1 MAAPRAYWKGSLKL
15 SLVSCPVVL
24 YPATTSVDKTR
35 FHMINKETGNRLKQ
49 QMVDSETGDVV
60 ESDQKG
66 RGYELKK
73 GEYVEVEKDELEAV
87 QIESNHTIDI
97 DSFVPKDE
105 IDERY
110 INNPYY
116 IAPDG
121 KAGIDAF
128 AVIRDAMKDQGRV
141 ALARIVLTNRE
152 HIIAIEPW
160 GKGLLG
166 ITLRYPYEVRDEDD
180 YFDDIKNPKISK
192 DMVELAGHIL
202 DSKAAHF
209 DPSKFKD
216 EYETA
221 LKIPGQTQGRRQA
234 GEVGRA
240 RGEAGQRH
248 QPDGCAEAKPEG
260 QGSGETWSARSSSA
274 ARATAYRQEG
284 SSLDGASAQ
293 GELKDRSSCPGL
305 TRASSSSGAT
315 GRKAWMAG
323 SSPAMT
329 GNRKQPLLLCLAFP
343 GRFLR
348 RLPFLR
354 RFLRDFLAFRSRL
367 GKPDRDRLLAARDL
381 LAGPAAL
388 QCAGLALL
396 HRAPDLGGRLLRIFS
411 CHDFPPSYG
420 KIILAMTVGSS
431 KRTVVRRPPNRVQ
444 TYFSRPAIVPGFL
457 LVAASGP
464 LARARRSVRSPRR
477 PAAAARI

>member
-1 MAAPRAYWKGSLKL
+1 MAPPRAYWKGSLKL

-66 RGYELKK
+66 RGYELTK
-73 GEYVEVEKDELEAV
+73 GEYVEIEKEELEAV

-128 AVIRDAMKDQGRV
+128 AVIRDAMKDKDRV

-160 GKGLLG
+160 GKGMLG
-166 ITLRYPYEVRDEDD
+166 ITLRYPTELRDETE
-180 YFDDIKNPKISK
+180 YFDDIKSPKISK
-192 DMVELAGHIL
+192 DMIELASHIL

-221 LKIPGQTQGRRQA
+221 LKSLVKRKAAGKPVRSAEPEEKAGNVISLMDALKQSLKGKGAARPAARAPARRA
-234 GEVGRA
+234 E
-240 RGEAGQRH
+240 QR
-248 QPDGCAEAKPEG
+248 PAKK
-260 QGSGETWSARSSSA
+260 AHRSA
-274 ARATAYRQEG
+274 ART
-284 SSLDGASAQ
+284 
-293 GELKDRSSCPGL
+293 
-305 TRASSSSGAT
+305 
-315 GRKAWMAG
+315 RKAG
-323 SSPAMT
+323 
-329 GNRKQPLLLCLAFP
+329 
-343 GRFLR
+343 
-348 RLPFLR
+348 
-354 RFLRDFLAFRSRL
+354 
-367 GKPDRDRLLAARDL
+367 
-381 LAGPAAL
+381 
-388 QCAGLALL
+388 
-396 HRAPDLGGRLLRIFS
+396 
-411 CHDFPPSYG
+411 
-420 KIILAMTVGSS
+420 
-431 KRTVVRRPPNRVQ
+431 
-444 TYFSRPAIVPGFL
+444 
-457 LVAASGP
+457 
-464 LARARRSVRSPRR
+464 
-477 PAAAARI
+477 